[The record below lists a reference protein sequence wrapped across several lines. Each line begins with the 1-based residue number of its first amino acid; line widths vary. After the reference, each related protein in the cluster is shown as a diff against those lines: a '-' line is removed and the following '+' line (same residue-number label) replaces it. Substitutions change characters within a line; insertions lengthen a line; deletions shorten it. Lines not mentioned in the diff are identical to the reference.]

1 MVKKTF
7 NKRKTSRQ
15 TNGDEYETKSPSR
28 RIYVDDYKE
37 RRETL
42 KKREARFTMK
52 QDTLVRHFMSVY
64 RIGSANTA
72 DLADFMN
79 YMYMIVKYYTPL
91 RVCIIYNHFFNTY
104 IHNRPTSSR
113 ISFDDYIG
121 DILHVNKCGTSLEWI
136 NIKYNTDLLCDKVS
150 EQDLFY
156 SSDLADS
163 LVPETKRRKIRLFT
177 PHQHYLI
184 VRLINVIFTAVCFDG
199 FFVNLVNQQ
208 LVDPRHAAVMA
219 SAVVFFCDESLV
231 FNFFDG
237 CSSKRRN
244 LSQNLAQLVRDS
256 KLYDLTWLETPPHNK
271 RNKSLRRQQH
281 PNETLPPSN
290 LEMLAVEYF
299 DPVVEALTEHIQ
311 GLGLVLDCEWL
322 DLAQVVATMLFMLVE
337 ILNSY
342 MDTPQSDFVD
352 AFTMYVARF
361 VHPSMHSADKS
372 DGNGRF
378 ASDKLSVLYFIRA
391 HIGTLK
397 NFGFMW
403 PHRKFD
409 RELGEIVNQALVF
422 LLDVQL
428 RYLCRMI
435 RLVCKEILQVET
447 VMLEHVHYA
456 MFFVMCSNSNSSMTN
471 IEKYFELMKSLVHEQ

>member
-1 MVKKTF
+1 
-7 NKRKTSRQ
+7 
-15 TNGDEYETKSPSR
+15 
-28 RIYVDDYKE
+28 
-37 RRETL
+37 
-42 KKREARFTMK
+42 
-52 QDTLVRHFMSVY
+52 MSVY

-72 DLADFMN
+72 GLADFMN

-104 IHNRPTSSR
+104 SHNRPTSSR

-199 FFVNLVNQQ
+199 FFVNLVNQE

-244 LSQNLAQLVRDS
+244 LSQNLAQLVKAS
-256 KLYDLTWLETPPHNK
+256 KLYDISVLAQQS
-271 RNKSLRRQQH
+271 RNKHNQSLRHKQH
-281 PNETLPPSN
+281 RDPDEPQPPNY
-290 LEMLAVEYF
+290 LELLAVEYF
-299 DPVVEALTEHIQ
+299 DPIVDALTEHIQ
-311 GLGLVLDCEWL
+311 GLGLVLDCEWI
-322 DLAQVVATMLFMLVE
+322 DLVQVVATMLFMLVDVFD
-337 ILNSY
+337 SY
-342 MDTPQSDFVD
+342 MDDSQTGFAD
-352 AFTMYVARF
+352 AFAMYVTRF
-361 VHPSMHSADKS
+361 IHPSLYSS
-372 DGNGRF
+372 DEKGRF

-403 PHRKFD
+403 PHRKFN
-409 RELGEIVNQALVF
+409 REVGELVNQALVF

-428 RYLCRMI
+428 HYMCRMI

-447 VMLEHVHYA
+447 VVLEHVHYA
-456 MFFVMCSNSNSSMTN
+456 MFFVMCSNSNSSMNN
-471 IEKYFELMKSLVHEQ
+471 IEKYFELMKNLVH